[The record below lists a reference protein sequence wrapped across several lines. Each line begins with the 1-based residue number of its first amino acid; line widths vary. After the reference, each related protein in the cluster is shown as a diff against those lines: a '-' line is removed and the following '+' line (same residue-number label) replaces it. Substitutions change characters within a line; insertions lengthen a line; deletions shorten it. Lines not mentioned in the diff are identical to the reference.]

1 MQWSAETALN
11 ELWSG
16 LDLTPTNT
24 NGEVRAYL
32 KRHLQDAYSAGYR
45 DGTAAAEYNDT
56 NATT

>member
-1 MQWSAETALN
+1 MLPWSAETALN

-16 LDLTPTNT
+16 LDTSKT

-32 KRHLQDAYSAGYR
+32 KRHLQNAYSAGYR
-45 DGTAAAEYNDT
+45 AGVAAAEYDDT